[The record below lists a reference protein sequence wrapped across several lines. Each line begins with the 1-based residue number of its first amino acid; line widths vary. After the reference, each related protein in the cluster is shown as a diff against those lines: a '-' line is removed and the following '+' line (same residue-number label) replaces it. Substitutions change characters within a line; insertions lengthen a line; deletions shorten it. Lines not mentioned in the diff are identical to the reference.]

1 VNGEATHTPKP
12 TSGTAGP
19 KPHTTEHAKS
29 GDCVSTGAAAVPAPA
44 FEVADEAKLT
54 QLEFSVSVSVRYHS
68 KRRSWFDALARWPSV
83 VSLVAGSAAFVSISQ
98 GMPTL
103 ATVASAA
110 TALFGGA
117 NLVFGFAERARRHDE
132 LVRKFTLLA
141 AEIAETATPSH
152 SELRRWMGAKY
163 RIEADEPTPNNVL
176 NVLCHNEES
185 EARGYGPEHLYHVRW
200 WQRAAVQFCALPP
213 NHFPSATQ

>member
-1 VNGEATHTPKP
+1 MNGAATHTPQP
-12 TSGTAGP
+12 TSGTADP
-19 KPHTTEHAKS
+19 KPDSAEHAKS
-29 GDCVSTGAAAVPAPA
+29 GDSVSPRAAAVSPPA
-44 FEVADEAKLT
+44 FEVADEAKLN

-68 KRRSWFDALARWPSV
+68 KRRAWFDALARWPSV
-83 VSLVAGSAAFVSISQ
+83 VSLIAGSAAFVSISQ

-141 AEIAETATPSH
+141 AEIAETASPSH
-152 SELRRWMGAKY
+152 SDLRRWMGAKY
-163 RIEADEPTPNNVL
+163 RIEAEEPSPNNVL
-176 NVLCHNEES
+176 NVLCHNEEA
-185 EARGYGPEHLYHVRW
+185 EARGYGPEHVHRVRW
-200 WQRAAVQFCALPP
+200 WQRAGAQICALPP
-213 NHFPSATQ
+213 NHFPSVMQ